1 MQTRGEETRAE
12 ILAVLA
18 RSRAP
23 MSAYAILDVL
33 KRGRQKLT
41 PPTIY
46 RALASLVAQGRVH
59 RLESLNAFVACQC
72 GEHHDDMILS
82 ICDAC
87 GRVEE
92 SLAPDVMSR
101 LSRIAGKSGFVPE
114 RHVIELRGRCAA
126 CATAETRA

>member
-1 MQTRGEETRAE
+1 MQTRGEETRSE

-18 RSRAP
+18 RSPAP

-33 KRGRQKLT
+33 KRDRPKLA

-46 RALASLVAQGRVH
+46 RALSALVAQGRVH
-59 RLESLNAFVACQC
+59 RLESINAFVACQC
-72 GEHHDDMILS
+72 GDHHDDMILS
-82 ICDAC
+82 ICDMC

-92 SLAPDVMSR
+92 SLAPEVMSR
-101 LSRIAGKSGFVPE
+101 LSRIAGKSGFVAC

-126 CATAETRA
+126 CATVETRA

>member
-12 ILAVLA
+12 ILDILA
-18 RSRAP
+18 RSAAP

-33 KRGRQKLT
+33 KRNRPKLA

-46 RALASLVAQGRVH
+46 RALSSLVAQGRVH

-72 GEHHDDMILS
+72 GEHQDDMILS

-92 SLAPDVMSR
+92 RLAPEVTSR
-101 LSRIAGKSGFVPE
+101 LSRIAGKSGFVAS

-126 CATAETRA
+126 CASVEARA